1 MTGNERH
8 ITLSDEAIGII
19 EDALRVV
26 EELDS
31 VRPSEMTELFYAAHY
46 WDLMISLREV
56 LNVLGFGE
64 GEENQGP
71 PDAP

>member
-1 MTGNERH
+1 MTDNERQ
-8 ITLSDEAIGII
+8 IILSDESIGII
-19 EDALRVV
+19 EDAVRVLA
-26 EELDS
+26 ELDS

-64 GEENQGP
+64 SEGNQGP
-71 PDAP
+71 SNEP